1 MAGEEESRVPA
12 KPVSNQT
19 KPSPGKSRFA
29 EWRNSLSAQLLTRF
43 WLSLIVFFII
53 VALVQYKGLQSFL
66 MQQEQIN
73 IKTEINIFAERTLDN
88 WITQATHP
96 ASLSDLRPGN
106 ILVLF
111 SPDGQV
117 RGVITQRAW
126 QKAPELQKLLTSRL
140 FPRGSKSHA
149 PFVWTVGRGKRFLV
163 LFRPLRAVAAKDSTF
178 SARPLTGYAAVLAPL
193 TQMDILLQHE
203 LRLYGITALIIMI
216 LGGVAAFYVVRKP
229 LKPLRGISDVSA
241 KIAAGEYSLRLPFSG
256 GSSEI
261 EHLRLALN
269 HMLGI
274 LADTLHTEQSAREE
288 MARFIADA
296 SHELRTPL
304 TSIRGFLEILLR
316 NRETNPES
324 LRSAHRSM
332 LTETERLIRL
342 TEDLLTLDHLAL
354 MSASQQKDIVS
365 TAVAEVL
372 YDLSPLLES
381 LVLPRLLTVRA
392 EPLTLPLTA
401 NELKQVLFNLVQNA
415 TQHTPPNGRIE
426 VTLTRSAGDIVLSV
440 SDNGEGIAPDDLPH
454 VFERF
459 YRGSRSRQRNK
470 GQGAGL
476 GLAIVREIA
485 RVRGGRV
492 GVSSERGEGSI
503 FSLYFPGAHCG
514 DRAAV

>member
-1 MAGEEESRVPA
+1 MAEADADRGAIEPVPA
-12 KPVSNQT
+12 QT
-19 KPSPGKSRFA
+19 HPSPEKSRFA
-29 EWRNSLSAQLLTRF
+29 EWRNSLSAQLLIRF
-43 WLSLIVFFII
+43 WLSLIAFFVI
-53 VALVQYKGLQSFL
+53 VALIQYKGLQSFL
-66 MQQEQIN
+66 LQQEQIN
-73 IKTEINIFAERTLDN
+73 VKTEINIFADRTLDD
-88 WITQATHP
+88 WIAKATHP
-96 ASLSDLRPGN
+96 ASLPDLRPGN
-106 ILVLF
+106 ILILF

-117 RGVITQRAW
+117 RGVTTQRAR
-126 QKAPELQKLLTSRL
+126 QKTPEVQRLLASRL

-149 PFVWTVGRGKRFLV
+149 PFIWTVAKNKRFLV
-163 LFRPLRAVAAKDSTF
+163 LFRPVRAVPAKGSAF

-193 TQMDILLQHE
+193 TQMDVLLQHE
-203 LRLYGITALIIMI
+203 LRLYGISALIIMV
-216 LGGVAAFYVVRKP
+216 LGGLAAFYVVRKP
-229 LKPLRGISDVSA
+229 LKPLRSISDVSA
-241 KIAAGEYSLRLPFSG
+241 KIAGGEYSLRLPFSG

-324 LRSAHRSM
+324 LLSAHRSM

-342 TEDLLTLDHLAL
+342 TEDLLTLDRLAL
-354 MSASQQKDIVS
+354 MSASKEKEVVS
-365 TAVAEVL
+365 TAVTEVL
-372 YDLSPLLES
+372 NDLTPLLES

-415 TQHTPPNGRIE
+415 SQHTPPNARIE
-426 VTLTRSAGDIVLSV
+426 VILTRAAGEIVLSV
-440 SDNGEGIAPDDLPH
+440 SDNGEGIASDDLPH

-459 YRGSRSRQRNK
+459 YRGSRSRQRSK

-492 GVSSERGEGSI
+492 GVTSERGQGSV
-503 FSLYFPGAHCG
+503 FSLYLPVRTEPPHG
-514 DRAAV
+514 